1 MLRQNYFLV
10 LCQTDKAMVPFLAES
25 HETLPRSLCV
35 KFFRKDMLES
45 TQTASLLI
53 KLDVADKTSRKDV
66 KNVC

>member
-1 MLRQNYFLV
+1 
-10 LCQTDKAMVPFLAES
+10 MVPFLAEN